1 MAKSPVVPSAST
13 SDRRPGWRP
22 DIPDQRDHAYE
33 ARPALLAK
41 RPSRVDLRPACP
53 PVLEQ
58 GDLGTC
64 TACALAS
71 AHRYCQRKQPGGDE
85 FDPSRLF
92 LYWNARA
99 LDGTTASDAGGT
111 FRNGF
116 KTLAAQGVCPESV
129 WPYDPRKV
137 ARKPPVGA
145 FREAMRHQALR
156 YRRVARSADQL
167 ESCLASGF
175 PFVFGVSLYDSFHW
189 DRVAVSGV
197 VPMPRGSE
205 RCRGGHALMAVG
217 YDRRREVFAVQNC
230 WGTDWGDDG
239 FCTLPYD
246 YLLSSKLSGDFWTL
260 RLVEE

>member
-13 SDRRPGWRP
+13 STRRSGWRP
-22 DIPDQRDHAYE
+22 DIPDQRDHVYVAD
-33 ARPALLAK
+33 AKVLAK
-41 RPSRVDLRPACP
+41 LPARVDLREECS

-71 AHRYCQRKQPGGDE
+71 AHRFCQRRQPGGTE

-92 LYWNARA
+92 LYWNTRA

-116 KTLAAQGVCPESV
+116 KTLAAQGVCPETI

-137 ARKPPVGA
+137 ARKPVA
-145 FREAMRHQALR
+145 AAYREALRHQALR
-156 YRRVARSADQL
+156 YKRLPRALDQL
-167 ESCLASGF
+167 RGCLASGF

-189 DRVAVSGV
+189 DSVAVSGV

-217 YDRRREVFAVQNC
+217 YDQKKRVFHVQNC
-230 WGTDWGDDG
+230 WGTDWGRGG

-246 YLLSSKLSGDFWTL
+246 YLASGKLSGDFWTL